1 MNFTDYFIKGLG
13 NTLKFRDRTGFS
25 FQGKMF
31 SIAPNTVIDSW
42 YLQDF
47 KSASYKIAVEYGK
60 DDIEHVEILLS
71 ARDDQASITVYGRTN
86 LGRDLVQYTATVTN
100 SVVNLIASPYYAAN
114 GTTPLLGVNLVLNA
128 TYSQRVNNLEIHST
142 TGETDSTGGQIG
154 TGLNW
159 TGSAL
164 PGVTLDSYG
173 RVFLS
178 NIAQVIVPG
187 QAILSAGFI
196 LDTINFVNTDTS
208 IGITTNTSTNTI
220 TFTTLGN
227 IPNLTVNNSINITAV
242 STSSI
247 DNTTIG
253 SLVAKPATFTSLS
266 SSTVIATGV
275 NQLITI
281 SPTGTGAVVMSSG
294 ATGSINS
301 MTIGANS
308 AKSAAFT
315 ALSSNNAT
323 SLVST
328 NQNFTI
334 STTGSSTFSASS
346 GTRGS
351 MNNITVG
358 NSTPRSGAFTTLQI
372 TNPGTTPTSL
382 ITVGNL
388 TKLLLGVIAA

>member
-100 SVVNLIASPYYAAN
+100 SVVNLIASPYYAADN
-114 GTTPLLGVNLVLNA
+114 VTPLSGINLVLTG
-128 TYSQRVNNLEIHST
+128 TYSQRVNNLQIHST
-142 TGETDSTGGQIG
+142 TGETDSTGGQTG
-154 TGLNW
+154 SGLNW

-164 PGVTLDSYG
+164 PGVTLDNSG

-178 NIAQVIVPG
+178 NIAQVVVPG
-187 QAILSAGFI
+187 QTILSAGFI

-227 IPNLTVNNSINITAV
+227 IPNLNVTNINKIDNSSNSI
-242 STSSI
+242 
-247 DNTTIG
+247 
-253 SLVAKPATFTSLS
+253 
-266 SSTVIATGV
+266 V
-275 NQLITI
+275 NQKDSQL
-281 SPTGTGAVVMSSG
+281 
-294 ATGSINS
+294 
-301 MTIGANS
+301 
-308 AKSAAFT
+308 FQFDELLDYCYCYLYL
-315 ALSSNNAT
+315 AL
-323 SLVST
+323 
-328 NQNFTI
+328 
-334 STTGSSTFSASS
+334 
-346 GTRGS
+346 
-351 MNNITVG
+351 
-358 NSTPRSGAFTTLQI
+358 
-372 TNPGTTPTSL
+372 
-382 ITVGNL
+382 
-388 TKLLLGVIAA
+388 